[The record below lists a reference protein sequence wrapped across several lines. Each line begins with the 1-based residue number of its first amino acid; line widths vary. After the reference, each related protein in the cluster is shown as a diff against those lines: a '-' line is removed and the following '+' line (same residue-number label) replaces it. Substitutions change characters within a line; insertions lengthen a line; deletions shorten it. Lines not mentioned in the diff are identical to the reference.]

1 MVKLFISQP
10 MRGLTD
16 IEIRD
21 ARESAIKNAMS
32 ILGDDVE
39 VVDSFFAEVDM
50 GKPLAYLGESLKLMS
65 GADFVYFAP
74 GWKNARGCLVER
86 MCCALYGISALEAD

>member
-16 IEIRD
+16 TQILQE
-21 ARESAIKNAMS
+21 RESAIQAAMS

-39 VVDSFFAEVDM
+39 VVDSFFADVGVD
-50 GKPLAYLGESLKLMS
+50 KPLAYLGESLKLMA

-74 GWKNARGCLVER
+74 GWRNTRGCLIER
-86 MCCALYGISALEAD
+86 MCCAVYGISAIESD